1 MLYQEEKPV
10 AYASRASTLTQQKY
24 AQIEKKTLAIVFG
37 TTKFHKFLFG
47 NQVVVTTDHKPLE
60 YIFNKPLY
68 QTPLHLQ
75 KMLLTLQRY
84 DLRIVY
90 NPGKELFIA
99 DALSRN
105 YLDEMNETVVT
116 YTTQSERRPPHS
128 PLTNVTWEV

>member
-10 AYASRASTLTQQKY
+10 AYASRASTLTQQKH
-24 AQIEKKTLAIVFG
+24 AQIEKETLAIVFG

-47 NQVVVTTDHKPLE
+47 KQVVVTTDHKPLE

-68 QTPLHLQ
+68 QTPLRLQ

-90 NPGKELFIA
+90 SPGKELFIA

-105 YLDEMNETVVT
+105 YLDETNETVVT

-128 PLTNVTWEV
+128 PLTNVT